1 MAQVTRLVVDASVAL
16 KWFVRERWSD
26 QARALLGA
34 YEKGH
39 ILLCAPYL
47 LDFEVAN
54 VLRYKRE
61 FGAQDVQQALA
72 LLRALQLDLY
82 SLDEVVAPEA
92 IRLAYQHGLTMYD
105 AAYLAGARVLGCSF
119 WTADQ
124 EFLEKTAEVPQVYHI
139 REWKERAPRGT

>member
-1 MAQVTRLVVDASVAL
+1 VDASVAL
-16 KWFVRERWSD
+16 KWFVREKWSE
-26 QARALLGA
+26 QARALLSA

-39 ILLCAPYL
+39 LQLCAPYL

-61 FGAQDVQQALA
+61 FGARDVQQALA
-72 LLRALQLDLY
+72 LLRALQLDQY

-105 AAYLAGARVLGCSF
+105 TTYLAGARVLGCPF

-124 EFLEKTAEVPQVYHI
+124 EFLQRIAGVPEVYHI
-139 REWKERAPRGT
+139 REWEERAPPTW